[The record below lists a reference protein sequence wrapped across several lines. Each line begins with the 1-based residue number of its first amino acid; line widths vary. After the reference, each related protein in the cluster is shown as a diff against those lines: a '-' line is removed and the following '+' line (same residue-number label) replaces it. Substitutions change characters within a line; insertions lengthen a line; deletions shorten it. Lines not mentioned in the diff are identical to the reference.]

1 MFHDTRHCFASWAVQ
16 AGMDLYRLQR
26 ILGHKSQAMVQRYA
40 HLRPKDLRE
49 AMEMVGFE
57 PGE

>member
-1 MFHDTRHCFASWAVQ
+1 
-16 AGMDLYRLQR
+16 MDLYRLQR

-49 AMEMVGFE
+49 AVALVSFDV
-57 PGE
+57 